1 MTSTNTAD
9 LISTPV
15 TAACLDAL
23 VAQQLRILGIVD
35 GLGDAQ
41 LRAPVLPSGWTPLGM
56 LVHVREATRFW
67 LRQVTLG
74 EPPVAVPADDASE
87 SEAGD
92 LFAVPDTVP
101 AGVVRDRFASIT
113 ADAVAAVRGV
123 PGEAAPRWWPEG
135 LWGEW
140 RLENVAEIVTHLL
153 VETPPTPVTSTS
165 PGSSWTAGCG
175 TTS

>member
-9 LISTPV
+9 VISTPT

-23 VAQQLRILGIVD
+23 VVQQRRILGIVD
-35 GLGDAQ
+35 GLTDGQ

-67 LRQVTLG
+67 LRHVTLG
-74 EPPVAVPADDASE
+74 EPPDAVPADDASE

-92 LFAVPDTVP
+92 VFVVPRTVP
-101 AGVVRDRFASIT
+101 AEVVRDRFASMT

-123 PGEAAPRWWPEG
+123 PAEAAPRWWPEG
-135 LWGEW
+135 LWESK
-140 RLENVAEIVTHLL
+140 RAPARCCSRN
-153 VETPPTPVTSTS
+153 
-165 PGSSWTAGCG
+165 
-175 TTS
+175 